1 MNKRGNSAAQTAQYA
16 TGTICTNSSRL
27 HDYGL
32 ISQSVALTYTMEV
45 LLLLTP
51 PLLAPERVPWA
62 ANLFRRARN
71 RGLVLSPGPLEGGA
85 GVAPPT
91 AASPA
96 PAIVTVTVTGAVA
109 EDVEE
114 GGTLLAPA
122 GGREPFSVRLRP
134 FLPPTPDSPL
144 PSGAFGLGMDTR
156 LGFGLGL
163 TIGFKALSPD
173 PVLTPV
179 AGGGTGLWGT
189 GATWGVSKGDA
200 SSP

>member
-1 MNKRGNSAAQTAQYA
+1 
-16 TGTICTNSSRL
+16 
-27 HDYGL
+27 
-32 ISQSVALTYTMEV
+32 MEV

-62 ANLFRRARN
+62 ANLFLRARN
-71 RGLVLSPGPLEGGA
+71 RVLVLSPGPLEGGA

-91 AASPA
+91 TASPA
-96 PAIVTVTVTGAVA
+96 PATATVTGAVA

-122 GGREPFSVRLRP
+122 GGRETFSVRLRP

-179 AGGGTGLWGT
+179 AAGGTGL
-189 GATWGVSKGDA
+189 
-200 SSP
+200 